1 MNFTDFELI
10 LELNK
15 MEQYSREEYKF
26 TILKKAIINNKEQ
39 ISVHNTTLILS
50 KINNLFEI
58 LVDSLEEFSD
68 RDFKFVTDE
77 MFDHYFS
84 QFKKYKLKVGNIPEL
99 FDKEYKEDFQK
110 KVLLH
115 WENEDKNSEKPFIKV
130 FDDFHRNCVEK
141 HPKLFIKELGQLRN
155 LYRAQRGRWF
165 NNYERMVPIPARND
179 NRWNPKGYD
188 FLYLGY
194 ENNIKMYDKN
204 VNSIEKTCFEE
215 LRLQS
220 GEDVT
225 TCKFSPV
232 NKKLKIIDFCYEDI
246 SFYDIENN
254 IEQFMN
260 EITQEKT
267 KEILKD
273 QKNISKI
280 KRSELSF
287 PIIEKILSKD
297 KKWKKVQSRIR
308 TESEIYLGRT
318 LMKNIDEAVF
328 LPIDEKKDPELNAYK
343 PFHLLSKYLMDKGYG
358 GILFRSTRMNLIDQK
373 GKNLV
378 LFNKE
383 DATYVEGSIKVYHYD
398 GQQYHPIQ
406 HSLK

>member
-15 MEQYSREEYKF
+15 MEQYSRKEYKF

-39 ISVHNTTLILS
+39 LSVHNTTLILS

-58 LVDSLEEFSD
+58 LVDSLGEFSD

-77 MFDHYFS
+77 MFEHYFS
-84 QFKKYKLKVGNIPEL
+84 QFKKYKLRIGNIPEL

-115 WENEDKNSEKPFIKV
+115 WENENKDSEKSFIEV

-141 HPKLFIKELGQLRN
+141 HPKLFIKELDQLRN

-225 TCKFSPV
+225 TCKFTPV
-232 NKKLKIIDFCYEDI
+232 NKKLKIIDFCYEDV
-246 SFYDIENN
+246 SFEDIENN
-254 IEQFMN
+254 IEQLMDA
-260 EITQEKT
+260 ITQEKA

-273 QKNISKI
+273 PTNISKI
-280 KRSELSF
+280 KKSEFSG
-287 PIIEKILSKD
+287 PIIERILSKD
-297 KKWKKVQSRIR
+297 KGWKKVKSRIK
-308 TESEIYLGRT
+308 TESEMYLGRT

-358 GILFRSTRMNLIDQK
+358 GILFRSTRMNLIGQK

-398 GQQYHPIQ
+398 GKQYHTIQ